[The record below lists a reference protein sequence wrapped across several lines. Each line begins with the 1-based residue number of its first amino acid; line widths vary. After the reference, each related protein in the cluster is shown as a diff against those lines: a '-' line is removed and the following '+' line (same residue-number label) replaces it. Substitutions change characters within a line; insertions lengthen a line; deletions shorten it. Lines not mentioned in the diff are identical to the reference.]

1 MEHDE
6 NTLQAFQASCDAGYY
21 GFETDIR
28 MTRDGELV
36 VTHDSSL
43 DRTTNGSGTVESH
56 TKAEIEQMRTKQG
69 NKILFL
75 DELLDFL
82 QDKPGLYVEFEM
94 KTNPAELYPEERIAA
109 YLADP
114 RVEQAE
120 ELPLHKTTRGREI
133 ALTHNSL
140 PQLLIKNPH
149 TIVDRKGSLLCNI
162 GRHGYTRT
170 KAC

>member
-1 MEHDE
+1 MHPRRFSLLILSFLLSVQLYGQTQEIRLFSHRGGRMEHDE

-56 TKAEIEQMRTKQG
+56 TKAEIEQLQTKQG
-69 NKILFL
+69 NKVLFL

-82 QDKPGLYVEFEM
+82 QDKSGLYVEFEM
-94 KTNPAELYPEERIAA
+94 KTNPAELYPEERIAG
-109 YLADP
+109 YC
-114 RVEQAE
+114 
-120 ELPLHKTTRGREI
+120 
-133 ALTHNSL
+133 
-140 PQLLIKNPH
+140 
-149 TIVDRKGSLLCNI
+149 DRP
-162 GRHGYTRT
+162 
-170 KAC
+170 